1 MNTLN
6 LRYVTLS
13 DDPSLNY
20 VIFETDKYDIEL
32 NDKLFQVIKN
42 ILSMN
47 DNEILHM
54 YNEIVNI
61 MDQLTIIFL
70 RADSSQTQLNYD
82 LITTTFDH
90 NNINKD
96 MVKYFEKLKRQLE
109 IIFNKIKVS
118 CYQKNIQTI
127 KYYEPNVTIDKLIE
141 VCDIMIDS
149 FTTHP
154 IDLLS
159 SCFRSITNNIIE
171 DEKDRLM
178 TDEIKEASKRNE
190 NVIVID
196 SCSKDTSTVIVYVS
210 RNNELILSKMKNK
223 KKKYL
228 INIKKNT
235 CTCPDFR
242 LRKIKQGLCCKHLM
256 EIRNKSHCLL
266 FINKVMNSL
275 SQNSYNNSFVPFKQM
290 LHVTY
295 DKSIN
300 YNS

>member
-70 RADSSQTQLNYD
+70 RADSSQTQLNYY

-96 MVKYFEKLKRQLE
+96 MVKYFEKLKMQLE
-109 IIFNKIKVS
+109 IIFDKIKV
-118 CYQKNIQTI
+118 
-127 KYYEPNVTIDKLIE
+127 KYYKPNVTIDKLIV
-141 VCDIMIDS
+141 VCDIMIYS

-178 TDEIKEASKRNE
+178 KDEIKEASKRNE

-196 SCSKDTSTVIVYVS
+196 SCTKDTTTVIVYVS
-210 RNNELILSKMKNK
+210 KNNELILSKMKNK

-242 LRKIKQGLCCKHLM
+242 LRKIKQGLCCKHLI
-256 EIRNKSHCLL
+256 EIRNKSYCMLM
-266 FINKVMNSL
+266 IDKVMSSL
-275 SQNSYNNSFVPFKQM
+275 SQSYCNNSYVPFKQM
-290 LHVTY
+290 LNVIY

>member
-1 MNTLN
+1 MDTLN

-13 DDPSLNY
+13 DDPSSNY
-20 VIFETDKYDIEL
+20 VIFETDKYDIQL
-32 NDKLFQVIKN
+32 NDILFQVIKN

-96 MVKYFEKLKRQLE
+96 MVKCFEKLKMQLE
-109 IIFNKIKVS
+109 IIFDKIKV
-118 CYQKNIQTI
+118 
-127 KYYEPNVTIDKLIE
+127 KYYKPNVTIDKLIV

-171 DEKDRLM
+171 DEKNRLM
-178 TDEIKEASKRNE
+178 KDEIKEASKRNE

-196 SCSKDTSTVIVYVS
+196 SCSKDTTTVIVYVS

-256 EIRNKSHCLL
+256 EIRNKSYCMLM
-266 FINKVMNSL
+266 IDKVMSSL
-275 SQNSYNNSFVPFKQM
+275 SQSYCNNSYVPFKQM